1 MIQKNTKLIPVD
13 RCGVVWVKVFHLYG
27 GWSRKVSHVG
37 EFVKSSVKEI
47 YVDLKIKRKLKI
59 KTPKKAKV
67 VGFIIRTT
75 KEISKNDGSFLK
87 FLENNAV
94 LLKRRMTPRGKELVG
109 PIVWNIKRK
118 KFLSSFGVIL

>member
-1 MIQKNTKLIPVD
+1 MIQKNTKLIPAD
-13 RCGVVWVKVFHLYG
+13 RCGVVWVKVFHLYN
-27 GWSRKVSHVG
+27 GWYRKVSHVG
-37 EFVKSSVKEI
+37 EFVKASVKEI

-75 KEISKNDGSFLK
+75 KEINKNDGSFIK
-87 FLENNAV
+87 FLENNVV

-118 KFLSSFGVIL
+118 KFLSSFSVVV